1 MQEMSRMQ
9 NDLDKSLIKHGWS
22 IGLYNG
28 NMVDVRNLSDADI
41 DIDSIA
47 QSLSLQCRY
56 MGHVKRHYS
65 VAQHLCYVCDMIVK
79 ELGSPCRAA
88 FAGLI
93 HDFPEAFL
101 HDLVRG
107 IKVGICEQCDYASID
122 ASIMK
127 QIARIVGLDDFDD
140 YHDVVK
146 KWDNRVLKSEVLSLT
161 NASPQWID
169 LLKDIEEAPIQIA
182 AWNPSVAKIELMIRY
197 NSYTALIKKGVL

>member
-1 MQEMSRMQ
+1 MQ
-9 NDLDKSLIKHGWS
+9 NVLDSSLIKHGWL
-22 IGLYNG
+22 IGLFNG
-28 NMVDVRNLSDADI
+28 NMVDVRNLRDEDI

-56 MGHVKRHYS
+56 MGHIKHHYS

-79 ELGSPCRAA
+79 ERGSPCRAS

-107 IKVGICEQCDYASID
+107 IKVGICEQCDYASVD
-122 ASIMK
+122 GRIMQ
-127 QIARIVGLDDFDD
+127 QIARIAGLDDFDA

-146 KWDNRVLKSEVLSLT
+146 KWDNRVLKSEVLALT
-161 NASPQWID
+161 NAGQPWME
-169 LLKDIEEAPIQIA
+169 LLAPIEEAPLQIA
-182 AWNPSVAKIELMIRY
+182 AWNPAVAKIELLIRY
-197 NSYTALIKKGVL
+197 NSYTSLIKKGVL